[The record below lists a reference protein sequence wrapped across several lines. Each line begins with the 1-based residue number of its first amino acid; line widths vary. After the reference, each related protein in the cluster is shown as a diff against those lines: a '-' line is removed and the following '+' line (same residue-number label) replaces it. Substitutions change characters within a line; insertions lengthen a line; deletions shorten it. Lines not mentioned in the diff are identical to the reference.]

1 VGTRVRRTCRD
12 DAGNPHLHQGKSLFL
27 LSGLAKCAECGAAM
41 IGKEDWSGGRKMPF
55 RYYLCSRK
63 NREGWAS
70 CPSGKIPA
78 DRPEQALLKFAI
90 ESLLTAD
97 FAMTQ
102 MAETGEHLP
111 RRRALREDK
120 VEETRRRLQGVDES
134 IHILLDLAEKYGA
147 ESAGARLVRREA
159 ERRELLTRLEQMEA
173 GEEAQREAAPS
184 DGVQA
189 ILAEM
194 RETLTGSD
202 TREQQVLLKKV
213 VVHVRLGKEQGEVFY
228 TSPCGLTAIP
238 PGGCSTKNRTMEF
251 GMAG

>member
-1 VGTRVRRTCRD
+1 
-12 DAGNPHLHQGKSLFL
+12 
-27 LSGLAKCAECGAAM
+27 M
-41 IGKEDWSGGRKMPF
+41 IGKEDWSGGRKTPF

-63 NREGWAS
+63 NREGWGS
-70 CPSGKIPA
+70 CPSGKIAA
-78 DRPEQALLKFAI
+78 DRPERAMLKFAI
-90 ESLLTAD
+90 ENLLTAE
-97 FAMTQ
+97 FAVTQ

-134 IHILLDLAEKYGA
+134 IHVLLDLAEQYGA

-159 ERRELLTRLEQMEA
+159 ERRELLAKLDQME
-173 GEEAQREAAPS
+173 GREEAQRQASPS

-194 RETLTGSD
+194 RETLAGTD
-202 TREQQVLLKKV
+202 TRAQQVLLKKV

-238 PGGCSTKNRTMEF
+238 PGRCCTKNRTMEF
-251 GMAG
+251 GSAAK